1 MNIKILG
8 LLGIL
13 AIATVPCMPYTAI
26 AEEVEELDEDFEEE
40 VVEDLDEDFDE
51 DFEEDDEDEVE
62 EVVVEEV
69 VTVPETRTV
78 KARETCA
85 DINKRVNELRADIA
99 AHPEL
104 KEELDALLVRQR
116 QCAPRANRRPVRNYD
131 NINPVVTVDVAPIEE
146 VKPEPVEV
154 APAKKP
160 EKKKTQ
166 AEIEAEQAEQLRQAE
181 ENRAKGLCSDG
192 AKPNKYGCCAGEKFK
207 EVSQMVF
214 ACCPKDGTDN
224 CHEPLKKK

>member
-13 AIATVPCMPYTAI
+13 AIATVPCAPYTAF
-26 AEEVEELDEDFEEE
+26 AEEVDE
-40 VVEDLDEDFDE
+40 LDEDFDE
-51 DFEEDDEDEVE
+51 EFDEEFDEDDFFDDEEDEGEEIVAE
-62 EVVVEEV
+62 EVA
-69 VTVPETRTV
+69 TVPETRTV

-85 DINKRVNELRADIA
+85 DINKRVNELRADVA

-131 NINPVVTVDVAPIEE
+131 NVNPVFTVDVAPIEE
-146 VKPEPVEV
+146 VTPEPVEV
-154 APAKKP
+154 APVKKP
-160 EKKKTQ
+160 EKKKSQ

-181 ENRAKGLCSDG
+181 ENRAKGLCGDG
-192 AKPNKYGCCAGEKFK
+192 AKPNKFGCCAGEKFK

-214 ACCPKDGTDN
+214 ACCSKDNADN

>member
-13 AIATVPCMPYTAI
+13 AIATVPYASYMAI
-26 AEEVEELDEDFEEE
+26 AEELEE
-40 VVEDLDEDFDE
+40 VDEDFDE
-51 DFEEDDEDEVE
+51 FFEFDDDAEDEEDDTAE
-62 EVVVEEV
+62 VVEEEV
-69 VTVPETRTV
+69 AVTTETRTV

-85 DINKRVNELRADIA
+85 DINKRVNELRADVA

-131 NINPVVTVDVAPIEE
+131 NINPLVTIDVAPIEE
-146 VKPEPVEV
+146 VAPEPVEV
-154 APAKKP
+154 APSKKP
-160 EKKKTQ
+160 EEQKTQ

-214 ACCPKDGTDN
+214 ACCPKDGAGD
-224 CHEPLKKK
+224 CHEPLKKI